1 MDMRLD
7 KSDWLTAKHL
17 RFTQHT
23 SEPPAKAGKGGC
35 SGDDGGGGGGGGGDG
50 GGDDGVG
57 DGGDGGGGDGD
68 DGGGDGDGGDGYEDD
83 GDGEDGGGGDGDG
96 GDGGGGGGDSG
107 GGEERSK
114 HLSPSNTENSENH
127 LNYFLFVFK
136 LQGLHA
142 NMVEKA
148 LHLDGI
154 WVHLVEFLAH
164 HVQNKAQA
172 LRITDL

>member
-1 MDMRLD
+1 MSQSCLIREVYLF
-7 KSDWLTAKHL
+7 S
-17 RFTQHT
+17 F
-23 SEPPAKAGKGGC
+23 SSGGQ
-35 SGDDGGGGGGGGGDG
+35 SGGS
-50 GGDDGVG
+50 G
-57 DGGDGGGGDGD
+57 DGGDGGNGGDGND
-68 DGGGDGDGGDGYEDD
+68 DR
-83 GDGEDGGGGDGDG
+83 
-96 GDGGGGGGDSG
+96 DGGGGGGDSG